1 MQQTAGARCGD
12 GFRWRRGRSA
22 TTAGILG
29 LAVGSFH
36 LWALNLASLPP
47 RVFLPISVGLMIAVA
62 SLHLATSAAVRSPRP
77 IVGTILF
84 GSAATCL
91 WYASTRMLELAETAG
106 LAATPLDVAACAV
119 LVALVLVLVRHF
131 VGWPLALVVLVF
143 LLHPIFGDLLPGPL
157 QTRDFS
163 LERITGTLL
172 TGMGMF
178 STPTAVVATYV
189 VLFVYFGKIM
199 EMTGAGNALIGLVA
213 RAVAGQA
220 GGPAKVAVGASALFG
235 SISGSGVADTMTT
248 GTMTIPM
255 MRRTGMRG
263 EHAAAIEA
271 VASSGSALMPPVMG
285 AAAFLMAELLLRP
298 YTDVILI
305 ALIPCALFYGT
316 LFWRVHLLARR
327 EGLRE
332 DHDMSGSTT
341 AAWRAAILLAP
352 LLLLIAMLVIVGAS
366 PIKAASFAV
375 ALAIALH
382 LARRW
387 REPLRFLDELLA
399 ASWSAAFTAMPVVLA
414 AVGAALLVG
423 SVNLTGLGFTLTR
436 AIEFVAGGMFLPT
449 LIAAAGVVLLFGMGL
464 PPTVSYILGTVIVV
478 PVLVDV
484 GTDVVAAH
492 FFVFF
497 VTALANVTPPVG
509 MSSFAAAGLAGLPPF
524 RVSLAG
530 ARMLGPILLV
540 PFVFA
545 WRPELLL
552 QGTPLAVAVATLCTA
567 AVLVLATVADV
578 GYWRRLLSTSER
590 WLALGLAASLTWAL
604 VAVR

>member
-1 MQQTAGARCGD
+1 
-12 GFRWRRGRSA
+12 
-22 TTAGILG
+22 
-29 LAVGSFH
+29 
-36 LWALNLASLPP
+36 
-47 RVFLPISVGLMIAVA
+47 
-62 SLHLATSAAVRSPRP
+62 
-77 IVGTILF
+77 
-84 GSAATCL
+84 
-91 WYASTRMLELAETAG
+91 
-106 LAATPLDVAACAV
+106 
-119 LVALVLVLVRHF
+119 
-131 VGWPLALVVLVF
+131 
-143 LLHPIFGDLLPGPL
+143 
-157 QTRDFS
+157 
-163 LERITGTLL
+163 
-172 TGMGMF
+172 
-178 STPTAVVATYV
+178 
-189 VLFVYFGKIM
+189 
-199 EMTGAGNALIGLVA
+199 
-213 RAVAGQA
+213 
-220 GGPAKVAVGASALFG
+220 
-235 SISGSGVADTMTT
+235 
-248 GTMTIPM
+248 
-255 MRRTGMRG
+255 
-263 EHAAAIEA
+263 
-271 VASSGSALMPPVMG
+271 
-285 AAAFLMAELLLRP
+285 
-298 YTDVILI
+298 
-305 ALIPCALFYGT
+305 
-316 LFWRVHLLARR
+316 
-327 EGLRE
+327 
-332 DHDMSGSTT
+332 
-341 AAWRAAILLAP
+341 LLAP